1 MSQHTLTL
9 LRFTYKKLKEK
20 LTVSDSKKLF
30 HEQFPYVI
38 PGLYKKI
45 VDEILVELNLLNHQN
60 EFKQDDL
67 FCVGLT
73 ETFKE
78 FTKGYSP
85 DTHLDLLFESLCSST
100 NFEAKEIK
108 EISQKSQKE
117 FSDKSSKD
125 IFKLLK
131 EKSNAKL
138 YPSRILNLGIYI
150 LISNSKDFKEKNEI
164 EINNKISE
172 KSQKEFENKSFN
184 DTLKILKEKSNSKL
198 YSSRILNLGIYIII
212 SNSPDFKGGNES
224 DTNKIIPD
232 IFEKL
237 NLSINK
243 AEKDIG
249 IYKSTISK
257 MEQAKELI
265 EELKIKD
272 KKKDKNK

>member
-30 HEQFPYVI
+30 HEKFPYVI
-38 PGLYKKI
+38 PGLYKRI
-45 VDEILVELNLLNHQN
+45 VDEMLVELNLLNHQN
-60 EFKQDDL
+60 EFTQDYI

-78 FTKGYSP
+78 LMKGYQP
-85 DTHLDLLFESLCSST
+85 EKHLDLLFESLCSST
-100 NFEAKEIK
+100 NFEAKEIN

-117 FSDKSSKD
+117 LNDKTSKD
-125 IFKLLK
+125 ILKLLV
-131 EKSNAKL
+131 EKSNFKL

-150 LISNSKDFKEKNEI
+150 LISNSQDFKEKNE
-164 EINNKISE
+164 
-172 KSQKEFENKSFN
+172 
-184 DTLKILKEKSNSKL
+184 
-198 YSSRILNLGIYIII
+198 
-212 SNSPDFKGGNES
+212 S
-224 DTNKIIPD
+224 DKNKIISD

-237 NLSINK
+237 SLSANK

-249 IYKSTISK
+249 IYKSSISK
-257 MEQAKELI
+257 LEQAKELI

-272 KKKDKNK
+272 KKKNQKR

>member
-45 VDEILVELNLLNHQN
+45 VDEMLVELNLLNHQN
-60 EFKQDDL
+60 EFTQDYL
-67 FCVGLT
+67 FCIGLT

-78 FTKGYSP
+78 LTKGYKP
-85 DTHLDLLFESLCSST
+85 EKHLDNLFESLCSST

-108 EISQKSQKE
+108 EISQQSQKE
-117 FSDKSSKD
+117 FSNKPSKD
-125 IFKLLK
+125 ILKLLK
-131 EKSNAKL
+131 EKSNSKL

-150 LISNSKDFKEKNEI
+150 LISNSKDFKKNNDP
-164 EINNKISE
+164 EIN
-172 KSQKEFENKSFN
+172 
-184 DTLKILKEKSNSKL
+184 KL
-198 YSSRILNLGIYIII
+198 IN
-212 SNSPDFKGGNES
+212 
-224 DTNKIIPD
+224 D
-232 IFEKL
+232 IFEEL
-237 NLSINK
+237 GLSPNK

-249 IYKSTISK
+249 IYKSGISK

-265 EELKIKD
+265 EELRVKN
-272 KKKDKNK
+272 KKKG

>member
-30 HEQFPYVI
+30 HENFPFVI
-38 PGLYKKI
+38 PGLYKRI
-45 VDEILVELNLLNHQN
+45 VDEMLVELNLLNHQN
-60 EFKQDDL
+60 EFTQDFL
-67 FCVGLT
+67 FCIGLT

-78 FTKGYSP
+78 FLKGYKP
-85 DTHLDLLFESLCSST
+85 ENHLDMLFESLCSST

-117 FSDKSSKD
+117 FKDKPLKD
-125 IFKLLK
+125 ILKLLK
-131 EKSNAKL
+131 EKSNSKL
-138 YPSRILNLGIYI
+138 YPSRILNLGIYL
-150 LISNSKDFKEKNEI
+150 LISNAQDLNEKDESEKN
-164 EINNKISE
+164 KM
-172 KSQKEFENKSFN
+172 
-184 DTLKILKEKSNSKL
+184 
-198 YSSRILNLGIYIII
+198 I
-212 SNSPDFKGGNES
+212 SN
-224 DTNKIIPD
+224 

-237 NLSINK
+237 NLSTNK

-265 EELKIKD
+265 EELRIKE
-272 KKKDKNK
+272 KKKEQK